1 MKMNIF
7 DEIKICVTQAIDAL
21 VKEGKLPEIS
31 DMSRMVVEPPRD
43 ASFGD
48 AATNAALVLSGQA
61 KMKPRDLAAVLS
73 EKLDSLDFV
82 DSVSVA
88 GAGFVNMKLS
98 NAFWYARVRDILAK
112 GTAFGASDMGK
123 GEKIN
128 VEFISANPT
137 GPMHVGHSRGAVFGD
152 ALAELLKKAGY
163 DVTREYYVND
173 AGKQVDVL
181 ARSAY
186 LRYKQALGCEIGE
199 IPAGLYPGDYL
210 IPVGEQL
217 ALQAGKAFVDKPES
231 EWLPVFRTFAINA
244 MLDLIREDLA
254 ALGVKFDVFSS
265 ERSLVEKGKV
275 QAVWDY
281 LQEKGLI
288 YEGVLPPPKDAE
300 KAEQWEPRPQMLFKA
315 TQFGDDS
322 DRALKKSD
330 GTYTYFAS
338 DMAYH
343 LDKFNRGFTHM
354 IDVWGADH
362 GGYVKR
368 IKSALSALTDG
379 KARLDVKLCQMVK
392 LSDNGEP
399 VKMSKRAGTFVT
411 MRDVVDMVGKDVM
424 RFIML
429 TRKNDAQLDFDFAKV
444 KEESK
449 DNPVFYVNYAY
460 ARAASVARHA
470 AEMFK
475 GEDLSDAALTQAD
488 LSALTDGDELGLIR
502 LLAAFPRQVETAAA
516 TGEPH
521 RIAYYLNDVAS
532 AFHAL
537 WNKGRQDVQLRFL
550 DEANKPASLARLALV
565 RAVAVVIE
573 SGLGIFGVQPPKEM

>member
-1 MKMNIF
+1 MNIF
-7 DEIKICVTQAIDAL
+7 DEIRTHVVDAL
-21 VKEGKLPEIS
+21 NALSKEGKLPEIA

-61 KMKPRDLAAVLS
+61 HLKPRDLATVLS
-73 EKLDSLDFV
+73 GKLETLDFV
-82 DSVSVA
+82 QSVSVA
-88 GAGFVNMKLS
+88 GAGFVNLKLS
-98 NAFWYARVRDILAK
+98 NSFWYDRLREILAQ
-112 GTAFGASDMGK
+112 GVSYGQSQTGR
-123 GEKIN
+123 GEKVN

-137 GPMHVGHSRGAVFGD
+137 GPMHVGHARGAVFGD

-173 AGKQVDVL
+173 AGAQVDVL

-186 LRYKQALGCEIGE
+186 LRYEQALGMDVGAVPE
-199 IPAGLYPGDYL
+199 GLYPGEYL
-210 IPVGEQL
+210 IPVGERL
-217 ALQAGKAFVDKPES
+217 ALQAGNAFAGKPES
-231 EWLPVFRTFAINA
+231 EWLPVFRTFAVNA
-244 MLDLIREDLA
+244 MLELIRDDLA

-265 ERSLVEKGKV
+265 ERALVEKGKV
-275 QAVWDY
+275 QAVWDF
-281 LQEKGLI
+281 LQDKGLI
-288 YEGVLPPPKDAE
+288 YEGVLEPPKDAK
-300 KAEQWEPRPQMLFKA
+300 KAEEWEARPQMLFKA

-379 KARLDVKLCQMVK
+379 KADLDVKLCQMVN
-392 LSDNGEP
+392 LTENGEP
-399 VKMSKRAGTFVT
+399 VKMSKRAGTFIT
-411 MRDVVDMVGKDVM
+411 MRDVIDAVGKDVM

-429 TRKNDAQLDFDFAKV
+429 TRKNDAHLDFDLAKV

-460 ARAASVARHA
+460 ARAASVYRHA
-470 AEMFK
+470 KEMFK
-475 GEDLSDAALTQAD
+475 ETDLSDTALSKIDYKTLKD
-488 LSALTDGDELGLIR
+488 VDEIALIR
-502 LLAAFPRQVETAAA
+502 LLAAFPRQIETAAA
-516 TGEPH
+516 CGEPH
-521 RIAYYLNDVAS
+521 RIAYYLNDVAA

-537 WNKGRQDVQLRFL
+537 WNKGRQDVQMRFL
-550 DEANKPASLARLALV
+550 DADNKELSLARLALV
-565 RAVAVVIE
+565 RAMALVIE
-573 SGLGIFGVQPPKEM
+573 SGLNVFGVNPPQEM